1 MGCTSALDKGLGKE
15 ISKRGSSLNIL
26 FVALLELSNS
36 FERKKKI
43 KACVS
48 KLCILIS
55 FKEPPLKEANLL
67 GLVSDYHNQVLP
79 AGL

>member
-36 FERKKKI
+36 FERKKNKSMCKQI
-43 KACVS
+43 MYS
-48 KLCILIS
+48 H
-55 FKEPPLKEANLL
+55 FF
-67 GLVSDYHNQVLP
+67 
-79 AGL
+79 